1 LIYCLFH
8 VYSDRSREYGVLD
21 RITVGRGEAAELLG
35 ISVTELDDARRRGDL
50 ASRKLG
56 KRVLIEV
63 EELVRFARSLP
74 AYEPRH

>member
-1 LIYCLFH
+1 M
-8 VYSDRSREYGVLD
+8 LD
-21 RITVGRGEAAELLG
+21 RITVGRGEAAQLLG

-74 AYEPRH
+74 AYEPRR